1 MFDRVF
7 HAIAHPERR
16 AILKLIKAAGELHAS
31 QIAESFHFTKPTLSH
46 HLKALTDA
54 ELLVRER
61 RGQFIYFQINQS
73 VFEEVLG
80 AMCELFGVGLQA
92 DDSPGARPSRPEPTS
107 IPQEES

>member
-7 HAIAHPERR
+7 QAIAHPERR
-16 AILKLIKAAGELHAS
+16 AILKLIKRAGELHAS
-31 QIAESFHFTKPTLSH
+31 QIAEHFDFTKPTLSH

-54 ELLVRER
+54 ELLIRER

-80 AMCELFGVGLQA
+80 VMFDLFDVGAGQA
-92 DDSPGARPSRPEPTS
+92 EAAASAPKKEEPQ
-107 IPQEES
+107 P

>member
-1 MFDRVF
+1 MFDKVF
-7 HAIAHPERR
+7 QAIAHPDRR
-16 AILKLIKAAGELHAS
+16 AILGLIKRAGELHAS
-31 QIAESFHFTKPTLSH
+31 EVAEHFEFSKPTLSH

-80 AMCELFGVGLQA
+80 VMFDLFEVG
-92 DDSPGARPSRPEPTS
+92 
-107 IPQEES
+107 QEEVRAPAKEPSSKGGKP